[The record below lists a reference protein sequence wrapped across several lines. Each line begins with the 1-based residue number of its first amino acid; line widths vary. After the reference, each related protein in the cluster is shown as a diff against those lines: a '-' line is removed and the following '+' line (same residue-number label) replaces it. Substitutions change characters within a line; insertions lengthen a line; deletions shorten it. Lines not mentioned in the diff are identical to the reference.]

1 MKRTGISRGQ
11 AAALLALLL
20 PLAACTRE
28 PPKPVEVGDT
38 VQVTATVEAIDLAD
52 RLVTLRGPEGNSVTV
67 EVGPEVRNLAQV
79 KVGDRVVVAYYAAI
93 AAEFKKPGEGVKGV
107 QADVAS
113 ARAEPGARPGG
124 IVGGQV
130 KATVI
135 IDSVDAKSN
144 TVSFTGPQGMLRT
157 ITVQNP
163 DAQAFIKKLKK
174 GDEVEITY
182 TEALAI
188 SVEPAG

>member
-1 MKRTGISRGQ
+1 V
-11 AAALLALLL
+11 L

-28 PPKPVEVGDT
+28 PPKPVEVGET
-38 VQVTATVEAIDLAD
+38 VAVTATVEAIDLAS
-52 RLVTLRGPEGNSVTV
+52 RLVTIRAPEGHAVTL
-67 EVGPEVRNLAQV
+67 EVGPEVYNLPQV
-79 KVGDRVVVAYYAAI
+79 KVGDQVVVSYHAAV
-93 AAEFKKPGEGVKGV
+93 AAEFKKPGEGVTGV
-107 QADVAS
+107 QADVAA
-113 ARAEPGARPGG
+113 ARAEPGERPGG
-124 IVGGQV
+124 IVGTSV

-135 IDSVDAKSN
+135 IESVDAKSN

-182 TEALAI
+182 TEAVAI
-188 SVEPAG
+188 SVEPAE